1 MRTELTFTV
10 WPAPAAIELEYP
22 GDEGLVLPAVE
33 PLPDAEPLPVA
44 LPVELVPLAVPV
56 VPVVLEPLGLDAD
69 AEAEAPSRVPV
80 ISTL

>member
-1 MRTELTFTV
+1 M
-10 WPAPAAIELEYP
+10 ELEYP

-56 VPVVLEPLGLDAD
+56 VPVVPDDVLEPLGLDAE